1 MRTWSDPPGH
11 IVSVPPWRVSTDHDI
26 GTSAMRGTR
35 KHLPDEVTV
44 LFGTVRVPVTFLISA
59 RIVTVLVTQYSLSK
73 GSQSKV
79 RYGMV

>member
-1 MRTWSDPPGH
+1 
-11 IVSVPPWRVSTDHDI
+11 
-26 GTSAMRGTR
+26 MRGTR